1 MRKSGGSDG
10 GGGGREGRGEG
21 DSHGAYLEDR
31 GRGYGVCGH
40 PWLHGDFKRKVGY
53 KQTKS

>member
-21 DSHGAYLEDR
+21 VAMVPTWKTEAENLEFR
-31 GRGYGVCGH
+31 VILGYVVIS
-40 PWLHGDFKRKVGY
+40 R
-53 KQTKS
+53 QR

>member
-1 MRKSGGSDG
+1 MRKSGGSD

-31 GRGYGVCGH
+31 GRGSGVCGH
-40 PWLHGDFKRKVGY
+40 PWQHGDFKRKVGY